1 MKYYA
6 YIYFDTSRSN
16 EPIYV
21 GKGSGRRSTYH
32 LKRKKKKHPFIQRLE
47 LMERAGIS
55 PLIQHIDA
63 FDEEC
68 AYEME
73 MEFIAFFGRKDLGK
87 GPLLNLTDGGGKNAG
102 GRLSE
107 EHRKKIG
114 DAHRGRILTEEQK
127 EKVSK
132 SVSAYLRENKRIWS
146 QETKEKISK
155 KLQGHVFSA
164 ETKAKLK
171 EAQRKRRERERLT
184 ADTESTIL

>member
-1 MKYYA
+1 MKYYT
-6 YIYFDTSRSN
+6 YVYFDPSRNN

-47 LMERAGIS
+47 LMERTGIS
-55 PLIQHIDA
+55 PLIQSIGA

-87 GPLLNLTDGGGKNAG
+87 GPLLNLTDGGGKNSG
-102 GRLSE
+102 GRLTE
-107 EHRKKIG
+107 EHKKKIG
-114 DAHRGRILTEEQK
+114 DAHRGRTLPDAQK
-127 EKVSK
+127 EKVSE
-132 SVSAYLRENKRIWS
+132 SVSAYLQKNKRVWS

-171 EAQRKRRERERLT
+171 DAQRKRRERERLT
-184 ADTESTIL
+184 AGIESTIL